1 MTKRPAPRLTP
12 ADRTKYR
19 DNVRAMFAK
28 WSTFDID
35 ADAESRVVTM
45 RRNGETV
52 ATFNMDQAPG
62 LLEHLSAL
70 VVDFHFA
77 LNIAKV
83 ETETD
88 DKRKRGG
95 KIRAR
100 PDTSKRDDAIRA
112 AYAAEVAK
120 ATEPRD
126 IIGKL
131 GRRFPL
137 TTRRIRDIVKEKR
150 K

>member
-1 MTKRPAPRLTP
+1 MTKRPAPRLTL
-12 ADRTKYR
+12 ADRRKYR

-52 ATFNMDQAPG
+52 ATFDMDQAPG

-88 DKRKRGG
+88 DRRKRGG
-95 KIRAR
+95 KKRPDKSERDAEIRA
-100 PDTSKRDDAIRA
+100 D
-112 AYAAEVAK
+112 YAAELANETAPHNVA
-120 ATEPRD
+120 A
-126 IIGKL
+126 KL
-131 GRRFPL
+131 AKRHKL
-137 TTRRIRDIVKEKR
+137 SARRIRDIVKEKR